1 MTKQQTERQ
10 WNSLAFLRLGAF
22 GFGISGF
29 FMAMDTIILPVLV
42 LGVAPAGAKNSLLG
56 LLGLSGLVVAALVQP
71 VVGWVSDRTRSP
83 LGRRVPYMLWACLI
97 VCLGLVGL
105 GVTTRYPSLG
115 LVELGLATNY
125 LPLLLI
131 WLVIQANA
139 SIGFGP
145 FQALIR
151 DLVPVSRFGVASSFK
166 ILADVSGG
174 VILIAVAGALLGFY
188 TGPESIHWL
197 WIALAVLGIT
207 LVVTAIISSSIV
219 VPRERAARRE
229 SQDIWRQLR
238 ATTRLHPQ
246 LSWFLLSRYLTSA
259 AIFVFPT
266 YGLFFLGDV
275 VGVENPAQTLGI
287 TILPIG
293 GALVLSIYPAGWLS
307 DRIGRKP
314 VVVAGA
320 IGAAISTV
328 AMVQADSPFE
338 ALVIASI
345 IAAFVGVVL
354 SASWAL
360 ANELGPIGREGQ
372 HIGLV
377 SVATLAGAA
386 SAKVLGPGVDLLNL
400 AAPGAGYTALLAGS
414 GLFLLLGALMLIPVK
429 AQVQGPTGGSS
440 PETAP

>member
-1 MTKQQTERQ
+1 MTQPQSERQ
-10 WNSLAFLRLGAF
+10 WSNLAFIRLGAF
-22 GFGISGF
+22 GFGITGF

-42 LGVAPAGAKNSLLG
+42 LGVVPEGAKNSLLG

-83 LGRRVPYMLWACLI
+83 LGRRVPYMLWGCLV

-105 GVTTRYPSLG
+105 GATTKYPSFG
-115 LVELGLATNY
+115 LAELGLATNY
-125 LPLLLI
+125 LPLLIL

-145 FQALIR
+145 FQALIS

-166 ILADVSGG
+166 ILADGAGG

-188 TGPESIHWL
+188 TGPGSIHWL
-197 WIALAVLGIT
+197 WIALGVLGTT
-207 LVVTAIISSSIV
+207 LVVTAVISSSIV
-219 VPRERAARRE
+219 VPRERAARLA

-238 ATTRLHPQ
+238 STTRLHPQ
-246 LSWFLLSRYLTSA
+246 LSWFLLSRYFTIA

-266 YGLFFLGDV
+266 YGLFFLDDV
-275 VGVENPAQTLGI
+275 VGVENPAQALGLM
-287 TILPIG
+287 ILPIG
-293 GALVLSIYPAGWLS
+293 GVLVLSIYPAGWLS

-314 VVVAGA
+314 VVIAGA

-328 AMVQADSPFE
+328 AMVTAESPLE
-338 ALVIASI
+338 AYVIASI
-345 IAAFVGVVL
+345 IGAFVGVVL

-360 ANELGPIGREGQ
+360 ANELGPTGREGQ

-377 SVATLAGAA
+377 SVATLGGAA
-386 SAKVLGPGVDLLNL
+386 TAKILGPGVDLLNL
-400 AAPGAGYTALLAGS
+400 AAPGLGYTALLAGS
-414 GLFLLLGALMLIPVK
+414 GLFLLLGALLLLPVK
-429 AQVQGPTGGSS
+429 AQLPTTSEESASKNSS
-440 PETAP
+440 